1 MTKQKKVKGM
11 AATMK
16 PFQIAKATIYVHY
29 TSDERGKTLS
39 LSYGNIQLT
48 VPFKEIEDMI
58 EEGTDE

>member
-1 MTKQKKVKGM
+1 MTTKKKVKGM

-16 PFQIAKATIYVHY
+16 PFQIAMATIYVHY

-48 VPFKEIEDMI
+48 VPFEEIEDMI
-58 EEGTDE
+58 EECTDE